1 MLVISVNSVRSL
13 LVRVTTKS
21 ATKVEVDLNIS
32 GKREA
37 NVSNH
42 DSMSENSRTYFV
54 ICYWRY

>member
-1 MLVISVNSVRSL
+1 MLVISVNSVRGL

-21 ATKVEVDLNIS
+21 GTKVEVDLNIS

-42 DSMSENSRTYFV
+42 DSMGENSRTYFV